1 VLPNKGYTL
10 EQNQRRAKNWFKI
23 SSSVFLIRKI
33 LLKSEIGFFFK
44 KREVILKVFSCQK

>member
-23 SSSVFLIRKI
+23 SSSIFLISKI
-33 LLKSEIGFFFK
+33 LLKSEIGF
-44 KREVILKVFSCQK
+44 ILKKEK